1 MTRSQE
7 EARTSPAEQLP
18 GGIAATLD
26 ALRAQTQ
33 AALERAQRRV
43 QAVDAVAG
51 VMAELKA
58 SGFHGALDFTA
69 GQIVLTIELEAVPG
83 EAVPGEAAP
92 VVRPRF
98 QTRPEPVAQLSEPVE
113 THTTPAPKPAAP
125 VKTTSWSKQEA
136 EQALAM
142 HDAGQTTQQIA
153 AKLNRK
159 PQSVGPKMRV
169 LLDARDAKAATPEP
183 VEPEVDTPSPEVA
196 PSAPSTDFVVDP
208 SKATNSRCR
217 DVRLR
222 LRKVGYPAPWTPE
235 RDLTLVQGLVAGDG
249 LGRTSEALG
258 IDKGECKLRW
268 SELLPEVTIE
278 GQTQLLATLKL
289 VALEAEG

>member
-69 GQIVLTIELEAVPG
+69 GQIVLTIELDAVPG
-83 EAVPGEAAP
+83 DPAP

-98 QTRPEPVAQLSEPVE
+98 QTRPEPVAQMSEPVE
-113 THTTPAPKPAAP
+113 AHTAPAPKPVAP
-125 VKTTSWSKQEA
+125 IKTTPWSKQEA

-169 LLDARDAKAATPEP
+169 LLDARDAKGATPEP
-183 VEPEVDTPSPEVA
+183 VGPEVDTPSPEVA
-196 PSAPSTDFVVDP
+196 PVERGTDFTVDP